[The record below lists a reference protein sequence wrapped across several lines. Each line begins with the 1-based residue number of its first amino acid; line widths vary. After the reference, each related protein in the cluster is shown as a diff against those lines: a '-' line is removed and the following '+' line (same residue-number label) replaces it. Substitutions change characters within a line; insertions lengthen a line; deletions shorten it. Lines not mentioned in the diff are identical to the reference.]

1 MLRAPFPSAV
11 KTVTSENK
19 SAEVPDWFTPIPV
32 WVITYWPFR
41 LELVKLPPRGWTT
54 GLPEPQPSVKKTLV
68 NTASNVAVVRTLHP
82 LTPRTGFIDRK
93 STRLNSSHLG

>member
-19 SAEVPDWFTPIPV
+19 SPRVTDETPIPV

-41 LELVKLPPRGWTT
+41 LELLKLPPRGRTM
-54 GLPEPQPSVKKTLV
+54 GLPEPQPTVKKMLV
-68 NTASNVAVVRTLHP
+68 NAASNVAVVRTLHP